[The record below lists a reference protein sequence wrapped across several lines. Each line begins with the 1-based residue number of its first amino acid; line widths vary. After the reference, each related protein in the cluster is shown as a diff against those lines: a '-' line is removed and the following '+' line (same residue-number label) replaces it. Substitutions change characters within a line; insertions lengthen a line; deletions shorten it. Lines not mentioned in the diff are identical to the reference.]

1 MVLIP
6 QLKPRLCWTCHLH
19 TELQCHMQGITTL
32 GRGLED
38 DIDAVKE
45 WEISFHVN
53 APSTWTVSTE
63 KYRS

>member
-1 MVLIP
+1 MSSAHP
-6 QLKPRLCWTCHLH
+6 AAMSYAR
-19 TELQCHMQGITTL
+19 ITTL

-45 WEISFHVN
+45 LKISFHVN

-63 KYRS
+63 KHRSYKPVYAEGF